1 MTALTCGSCG
11 TPLRP
16 NAKFCDECG
25 TPTTTAT
32 ASAEYKQ
39 VTVLFADVVHSM
51 DIAAAVGPE
60 RLRDIMS
67 ELLRRSTDVVRRYG
81 GTVDKFT
88 GDGVMAL
95 FGAPTALEDHAVR
108 ACLAALDIHR
118 EAGDLAQEVKR
129 RDGTRLDLRVGL
141 NSGRVIAG
149 AVGSGPLSYTA
160 IGEQVGMAQRM
171 ESVAPPGGV
180 MLSESTSR
188 LVERW
193 AVLAEP
199 ELVRIKGRDDPV
211 AARRLLR
218 VERQRPDRVE
228 ARLVGRRW
236 EMTAL
241 DGMLQR
247 VLQGRG
253 ALVTLTGPA
262 GIGKSRIAREFAAT
276 AAGRGV
282 DVFTA
287 LAESHATDIPFT
299 VVRRLLYS
307 LTGIR
312 GLDAESARAKLD
324 NAVLE
329 CDEQDRL
336 LLDDLL
342 GIRDPATALPAVD
355 PDARQRRLSALITR
369 MVRQRTRPALY
380 VVGDTQW
387 MDPISESMLA
397 ELPAV
402 IPKTRSMLLITY
414 RPEYRGALAGV
425 PHAQSLALGELSD
438 SESAA
443 LMTELLGTDPSV
455 AEVASMI
462 AARASGNPF
471 FAEEMVRDL
480 HGRDVLQGQPGGYL
494 CTTPITD
501 VDVPATVQAAIA
513 ARIDRLPAPAKK
525 TLSAAAAVGERFT
538 VDLLESLDIEPVL
551 DHLVEAEF
559 IDEVIHRQLQYGLVG
574 LAPPGEYIF
583 HQPLIRAVAYEAQL
597 KSERDELHRRL
608 ARVIQARNP
617 DAVDA
622 YAALIAEHLEA
633 AGDLRDA
640 YRWHMRAGSWSAQRD
655 IAAARLSWQRARQ
668 VADRLPAAEPKA
680 LAMRIAPRSALCGTA
695 WLVGGSVSDT
705 GFDELQELSRQA
717 GDDRSLAIGML
728 GLLMARTLHNEFRE
742 AARLA
747 SDYIALLE
755 SIGDPTLLIGQAAIV
770 AKTEAGEM
778 REALRISER
787 VIELAAGD
795 PARGSLVVGSPLA
808 LAMAMRGVIKCCLG
822 MAGWREEADKAVA
835 LAHQAD
841 AISYVMA
848 ITYKYV
854 PVQFGAIT
862 LDDRSLEDTA
872 EALRIAEESGD
883 NFTVGFARYTRGLVL
898 IHHDGLDSADSERGF
913 AQLAAVRELSTQQRL
928 SMTMLP
934 AIDTYFARR
943 KARDGDLDGAIELS
957 RTVVDGLYAAGGM
970 FPLGMTVGE
979 FVELLLR
986 RGETNDLSEASAAVE
1001 RLAAVPTD
1009 DGFVLHEL
1017 PLLRLRALL
1026 ARAEGDEARYREYAK
1041 NYRDFADSLGFK
1053 GHLALA
1059 AAML

>member
-1 MTALTCGSCG
+1 MTTLTCGSCG
-11 TPLRP
+11 TQLRP

-25 TPTTTAT
+25 ASATTAT

-39 VTVLFADVVHSM
+39 VTVLFADVVRSM
-51 DIAAAVGPE
+51 DIAAAVDPE

-67 ELLRRSTDVVRRYG
+67 ELLRCSTDVVRRYG

-118 EAGDLAQEVKR
+118 ETGHLAQEVQR
-129 RDGTRLDLRVGL
+129 RDGITLNLRVGL

-171 ESVAPPGGV
+171 ESAAPPGGV
-180 MLSESTSR
+180 MLSESTAR
-188 LVERW
+188 LVERS
-193 AVLAEP
+193 AVLADP

-211 AARRLLR
+211 GARRLLR
-218 VERQRPDRVE
+218 VEPQRPDRVE

-253 ALVTLTGPA
+253 AVVTLTGPA
-262 GIGKSRIAREFAAT
+262 GIGKSRIAREFAAI

-282 DVFTA
+282 DVITA
-287 LAESHATDIPFT
+287 LAESHAADIPFT

-312 GLDAESARAKLD
+312 DLDAESARARLD
-324 NAVLE
+324 TEAPE

-342 GIRDPATALPAVD
+342 GIRDPAIALPAVD

-369 MVRQRTRPALY
+369 MVRRRARPALY
-380 VVGDTQW
+380 IIGDTQW
-387 MDPISESMLA
+387 MDQVSGSMLA
-397 ELPAV
+397 ELLTV
-402 IPKTRSMLLITY
+402 VPKTRSMLLITY
-414 RPEYRGALAGV
+414 RPEYRGAFAGM

-438 SESAA
+438 SESAT
-443 LMTELLGTDPSV
+443 LMTELLGTDTSV
-455 AEVASMI
+455 AEVAAMI
-462 AARASGNPF
+462 ATRASGNPF

-480 HGRDVLQGQPGGYL
+480 HGRGVLQGQPGAYL

-501 VDVPATVQAAIA
+501 VSVPATVQAAIA

-525 TLSAAAAVGERFT
+525 TLGAAAAIGERFT
-538 VDLLESLDIEPVL
+538 ADLLVSLNIEPLL
-551 DHLVEAEF
+551 DDLVEAEF

-574 LAPPGEYIF
+574 LAPPGEYSF

-597 KSERDELHRRL
+597 RSERDELHRRL
-608 ARVIQARNP
+608 AGVIEARNP
-617 DAVDA
+617 GATDA

-633 AGDLRDA
+633 AGDLRPA
-640 YRWHMRAGSWSAQRD
+640 YRWHMRAGAWSRQRD

-668 VADRLPAAEPKA
+668 VADRLPADEPKA
-680 LAMRIAPRSALCGTA
+680 LAMQIAPRSALCGTA

-705 GFDELQELSRQA
+705 GFDELQELCRQA

-742 AARLA
+742 ASRLA
-747 SDYIALLE
+747 TDYIALLE
-755 SIGDPTLLIGQAAIV
+755 SIGDPTLLIGQAAIL

-778 REALRISER
+778 REALRLSER

-795 PARGSLVVGSPLA
+795 PTRGSLVVGSPLA
-808 LAMAMRGVIKCCLG
+808 LAMAMRGVLTCCLG
-822 MAGWREEADKAVA
+822 MTGWREEADKAVA
-835 LAHQAD
+835 MARQAD

-898 IHHDGLDSADSERGF
+898 IHHGGAETEQGF
-913 AQLAAVRELSTQQRL
+913 AQLTAVRELSTQQRL

-934 AIDTYFARR
+934 AIDTYVARR
-943 KARDGDLDGAIELS
+943 KAHYGDLDGAIELS
-957 RTVVDGLYAAGGM
+957 RTVVDGLYTAGGM
-970 FPLGMTVGE
+970 FPLGMAVGE

-986 RGETNDLSEASAAVE
+986 RGENNDLSEAGAAVE
-1001 RLAAVPTD
+1001 RLTAVPTD

-1026 ARAEGDEARYREYAK
+1026 ARAEGDEGRYREYAK
-1041 NYRDFADSLGFK
+1041 HYRDLADSLGFE
-1053 GHLALA
+1053 GHMALA
-1059 AAML
+1059 AAMS

>member
-1 MTALTCGSCG
+1 MTASTCASCG

-25 TPTTTAT
+25 TPTATAT

-51 DIAAAVGPE
+51 DIAATVGPE

-129 RDGTRLDLRVGL
+129 RDGITLELRVGL

-171 ESVAPPGGV
+171 ESAAPPGGV
-180 MLSESTSR
+180 MLSESTAR

-218 VERQRPDRVE
+218 VEQQRPDRVE

-253 ALVTLTGPA
+253 AVVTLTGPA
-262 GIGKSRIAREFAAT
+262 GIGKSRIAREFAAI

-312 GLDAESARAKLD
+312 DMDAESARATLD
-324 NAVLE
+324 NAALE

-342 GIRDPATALPAVD
+342 GIRDPATVLPAVD

-369 MVRQRTRPALY
+369 MVRHRTRPALY
-380 VVGDTQW
+380 IVGDTQW

-402 IPKTRSMLLITY
+402 IPKTQSMLLITY

-425 PHAQSLALGELSD
+425 PHAQSLALGELND

-443 LMTELLGTDPSV
+443 LMNELLGTDPSV
-455 AEVASMI
+455 AEVAAMI
-462 AARASGNPF
+462 ATRASGNPF

-480 HGRDVLQGQPGGYL
+480 HGRGVLQGQPGAYL

-501 VDVPATVQAAIA
+501 VSVPATVQAAIA

-525 TLSAAAAVGERFT
+525 TLSAAAAIGERFT
-538 VDLLESLDIEPVL
+538 ADLLVSLDIEPVL
-551 DHLVEAEF
+551 DDLVEAEF

-574 LAPPGEYIF
+574 LAPPGEYTF

-608 ARVIQARNP
+608 AGVIEARNP

-633 AGDLRDA
+633 AGDLRPA
-640 YRWHMRAGSWSAQRD
+640 YRWHMRAGAWSAQRD
-655 IAAARLSWQRARQ
+655 IAAARLNWQRARQ

-680 LAMRIAPRSALCGTA
+680 LAMRIAPRSALCATA

-728 GLLMARTLHNEFRE
+728 GLLMARTVHNEFRE

-747 SDYIALLE
+747 TDYIALLE
-755 SIGDPTLLIGQAAIV
+755 SIGDPTLLIGQAAIL
-770 AKTEAGEM
+770 AKYEAGEM
-778 REALRISER
+778 REALRLSER

-795 PARGSLVVGSPLA
+795 PTRGSLVVGSPLA
-808 LAMAMRGVIKCCLG
+808 LAMSMRGVIKCCLG
-822 MAGWREEADKAVA
+822 TAGWREDADKAVA
-835 LAHQAD
+835 MARQAD

-862 LDDRSLEDTA
+862 LDDRSLHDTA

-883 NFTVGFARYTRGLVL
+883 NFSVGFAHYTRGLVL
-898 IHHDGLDSADSERGF
+898 IHHGGAESEQGF
-913 AQLAAVRELSTQQRL
+913 AQLVAVRELCTQQRL

-943 KARDGDLDGAIELS
+943 AARDGDLDGAIELS
-957 RTVVDGLYAAGGM
+957 RTVVDGLYTAGGM
-970 FPLGMTVGE
+970 FLLGMAVRE

-986 RGETNDLSEASAAVE
+986 RGETNDLCEASAAVD
-1001 RLAAVPTD
+1001 RLTAVPTD

-1026 ARAEGDEARYREYAK
+1026 GRAEGDEARYREYAK
-1041 NYRDFADSLGFK
+1041 HYRDLADSLGFK
-1053 GHLALA
+1053 GHMALA
-1059 AAML
+1059 AAMS

>member
-1 MTALTCGSCG
+1 MIASTCESCG
-11 TPLRP
+11 TQLRP
-16 NAKFCDECG
+16 GAKFCDECG
-25 TPTTTAT
+25 APTTAT
-32 ASAEYKQ
+32 SPAAEYKQ
-39 VTVLFADVVHSM
+39 VTVLFADVVRSM
-51 DIAAAVGPE
+51 DIAAAVDPE
-60 RLRDIMS
+60 RLRDIMT

-118 EAGDLAQEVKR
+118 EAEQLAQEVRR
-129 RDGTRLDLRVGL
+129 RDGITLELRVGL

-171 ESVAPPGGV
+171 ESAAPPGGV
-180 MLSESTSR
+180 MLSESTAR
-188 LVERW
+188 LVERS
-193 AVLAEP
+193 AVLTEP

-218 VERQRPDRVE
+218 VESRRIDRVE
-228 ARLVGRRW
+228 ARLIGRRW

-253 ALVTLTGPA
+253 AVVTLTGPA
-262 GIGKSRIAREFAAT
+262 GIGKSRIAREFAAI
-276 AAGRGV
+276 AAVRGV
-282 DVFTA
+282 EVFTA

-312 GLDAESARAKLD
+312 DLDAESARATLD
-324 NAVLE
+324 AESLE

-342 GIRDPATALPAVD
+342 GIRDRAVALPGVD

-369 MVRQRTRPALY
+369 MVRQRARPALY
-380 VVGDTQW
+380 IIGDTQW
-387 MDPISESMLA
+387 MDPVSESMLA
-397 ELPAV
+397 ELLTV

-443 LMTELLGTDPSV
+443 LMTELLGKDPSV
-455 AEVASMI
+455 AELAAMI
-462 AARASGNPF
+462 TTRASGNPF

-480 HGRDVLQGQPGGYL
+480 HGRGVLQGQPGAYL

-501 VDVPATVQAAIA
+501 VSVPATVQAAIA
-513 ARIDRLPAPAKK
+513 ARIDRLSVPAKK
-525 TLSAAAAVGERFT
+525 TLGAAAAIGERFT
-538 VDLLESLDIEPVL
+538 ADLLVSLDIEPAL
-551 DHLVEAEF
+551 DDLVEAEF
-559 IDEVIHRQLQYGLVG
+559 IDEVIHRQLRYGLVD

-597 KSERDELHRRL
+597 KSEREELHRRL
-608 ARVIQARNP
+608 AGVIEARNP
-617 DAVDA
+617 DATDA

-633 AGDLRDA
+633 AGDLRHA
-640 YRWHMRAGSWSAQRD
+640 YRWHMRAGAWSRQRD

-668 VADRLPAAEPKA
+668 VGDRLPADEPKA
-680 LAMRIAPRSALCGTA
+680 MAMRIAPRSALCGTA
-695 WLVGGSVSDT
+695 WLVGGSISDT
-705 GFDELQELSRQA
+705 GFDELRELCRQA
-717 GDDRSLAIGML
+717 GDDASLAIGMV
-728 GLLMARTLHNEFRE
+728 GLLMARTLHNEFRN
-742 AARLA
+742 ASRLA
-747 SDYIALLE
+747 TDYIALLE
-755 SIGDPTLLIGQAAIV
+755 SIGDPTLIIGMSQAAIL
-770 AKTEAGEM
+770 AKCEAGEM
-778 REALRISER
+778 REGLRLSER
-787 VIELAAGD
+787 VIDLAAGD
-795 PARGSLVVGSPLA
+795 PTRGSVVIGSPLA
-808 LAMAMRGVIKCCLG
+808 LALAMRGFIKCCLG
-822 MAGWREEADKAVA
+822 MPGWQEEADEAVA
-835 LAHQAD
+835 MARGRD

-848 ITYKYV
+848 TMYKYV
-854 PVQFGAIT
+854 PVQFGAIVP
-862 LDDRSLEDTA
+862 DDRALADTA

-883 NFTVGFARYTRGLVL
+883 NFTVGFARFTRGWALVSR
-898 IHHDGLDSADSERGF
+898 GGPDSAQGV
-913 AQLAAVRELSTQQRL
+913 AQLADVRELSVQQRL
-928 SMTMLP
+928 TMTALP
-934 AIDTYFARR
+934 AIDTCFARL

-957 RTVVDGLYAAGGM
+957 RTVVDGLYTTGGM
-970 FPLGMTVGE
+970 LGRGMAVAE
-979 FVELLLR
+979 LVELLLR
-986 RGETNDLSEASAAVE
+986 RGGKDDLSEARAAID
-1001 RLAAVPTD
+1001 RLAEVPVD

-1017 PLLRLRALL
+1017 PLLRLRAVL
-1026 ARAEGDEARYREYAK
+1026 ARAHSDETGYREYAK
-1041 NYRDFADSLGFK
+1041 GYRDMANSLGFE
-1053 GHLALA
+1053 GHIALA
-1059 AAML
+1059 AAMT